1 MLLHLDL
8 KHQVKART
16 SHIPDAQIYIELYCS
31 LGNIAFHHAEV
42 CRHMCT
48 TIDPNSAI
56 IHCIAQAA
64 QDKAISAA
72 QRIMDLKLTT
82 GSMAK
87 ALGDL
92 LPY

>member
-1 MLLHLDL
+1 MLLHPDL
-8 KHQVKART
+8 KHQVEAHT
-16 SHIPDAQIYIELYCS
+16 SHIPDAHIYIGLYCS
-31 LGNIAFHHAEV
+31 LRDITVHYAEV
-42 CRHMCT
+42 HRCMCT

-72 QRIMDLKLTT
+72 QQIMDLKLAT
-82 GSMAK
+82 GPMAK